1 MFLGRL
7 VPEKGIRYLIEAF
20 KNIKTNKKLVI
31 SGGSSDTDSFMNSI
45 KNLANDDDRIIFTG
59 FVHGRMLEEL
69 YSNAYIYT
77 LPSDLEGMPLSLLEA
92 MSYRNCCLVS
102 DIPECTEVVEDKAFV
117 FRKSDVSDLRNKL
130 QDACNQPEKVI
141 ALKKQAADFICEKYN
156 WDDVVDE
163 TMALYKRIS
172 V

>member
-1 MFLGRL
+1 M
-7 VPEKGIRYLIEAF
+7 V
-20 KNIKTNKKLVI
+20 
-31 SGGSSDTDSFMNSI
+31 S
-45 KNLANDDDRIIFTG
+45 
-59 FVHGRMLEEL
+59 
-69 YSNAYIYT
+69 
-77 LPSDLEGMPLSLLEA
+77 
-92 MSYRNCCLVS
+92 LVS

-117 FRKSDVSDLRNKL
+117 FRKSDVRDLRNKL